1 MSSKVCLAQHEGHIF
16 IVLTAMTP
24 GQVRSVQESFQL
36 VAPYAADAACIFYEE
51 LFRIAPDTRDLFP
64 DDLRAQRSKL
74 VQMLAMVVKS
84 LGNVSTISDQVAD
97 LGRRHAS
104 YDVSERHY
112 ALVGQALLSMLRR
125 VLGPHYT
132 EEVQDAWSAAY
143 NMLARLML
151 EAASM
156 PHATGNFFGRVVR
169 GVVTSQ
175 YGISEVAGTAQ
186 AKPSP
191 KPFTAPIQK
200 IRNF

>member
-64 DDLRAQRSKL
+64 DDLRAQRSIL

-84 LGNVSTISDQVAD
+84 LGN
-97 LGRRHAS
+97 
-104 YDVSERHY
+104 
-112 ALVGQALLSMLRR
+112 VGQALLSMLRR